1 MGHEGLKEE
10 DMVEF
15 SNKERTMTMKR
26 KLMLEIRPTRTR
38 SATKPVGGGTSTF
51 TLDDNPVNVIIRD
64 LEGVRSRELQMRH
77 IGELVG
83 NLPRES
89 LVAAVQEVIQDPRRL
104 RKLERNVDH
113 LSAEQQKITER
124 VRKLEAEQEKLFKHV
139 KDITLTVQ
147 KISGVVHIPG
157 NVWWKTKMFDAD
169 LKNAGHVSVSKMVKF
184 IMDQGS
190 KMDSSLRALKALIAS
205 CTKLFPVVVE
215 SSEGEESPSR
225 YSDLTP
231 RDIEEIHGA
240 TVKDGNQHA
249 EEVDQVEDITAITT
263 LYVSTSEVVVPNANP
278 VFATVGEETQHDGH
292 MAEVAPKS
300 LAMTFQV
307 VARDPPP
314 LAILASGFPSDS
326 QLSAPLAPVV
336 ADAVDRVGVNTG
348 PDGHDVSG
356 PPPRVPSLATDRA
369 DRHEGG
375 NMHKKETKLKK

>member
-15 SNKERTMTMKR
+15 SNEERTVTMKR

-51 TLDDNPVNVIIRD
+51 TLEDNPVNAIIRD
-64 LEGVRSRELQMRH
+64 LEGVRSRMEECELQMRH

-124 VRKLEAEQEKLFKHV
+124 VRKLEAKREKLFKHV

-147 KISGVVHIPG
+147 KMSGVVHIPG

-184 IMDQGS
+184 IMDEGS

-205 CTKLFPVVVE
+205 CTELFPVVVE
-215 SSEGEESPSR
+215 SSEEEESSSR

-240 TVKDGNQHA
+240 AVKDGNQHA

-263 LYVSTSEVVVPNANP
+263 LHVYTSEVVVLNITP
-278 VFATVGEETQHDGH
+278 VFATVGKETQHDGH

-300 LAMTFQV
+300 LAITFQV

-314 LAILASGFPSDS
+314 LAIFAPGFPPDIL
-326 QLSAPLAPVV
+326 LSAPLASNV
-336 ADAVDRVGVNTG
+336 AEAVDRMGVILG
-348 PDGHDVSG
+348 PDGHEVSVSPLFGNGQSG
-356 PPPRVPSLATDRA
+356 PPRGRKYAQEKIQS
-369 DRHEGG
+369 
-375 NMHKKETKLKK
+375 